1 MKSMTG
7 FGHGE
12 AQGENYNIIIEMRSV
27 NHRYLE
33 ISLRIPKQFTG
44 LEDKLKKLAQT
55 KLQRGKIDIFF
66 TFEQISPQNVDL
78 KLDKNLAIA
87 YHKSMIELAQL
98 LNLPNT
104 LTVEQLATLPGVI
117 MQEKSV
123 DDLDEVGQLA
133 ELALNRA
140 LDSLIAMRQ
149 TEGKSL
155 ADDIL
160 NRCQIIYLAAEQI
173 LRLLP
178 DILAEQQQKM
188 RKRIGEILNQVP
200 VDENKLANEM
210 AYLADKTD
218 VAEELTRLFS
228 HIEQLKEALNSD
240 DVVGRR
246 LDFLLQEMNREVN
259 TIGSKTNSL
268 KVSNIVIELKSELEK
283 IREQVQNI
291 E

>member
-7 FGHGE
+7 FGRGE

-33 ISLRIPKQFTG
+33 TSLRIPKQFTG

-66 TFEQISPQNVDL
+66 TFEQISLQNVDL

-117 MQEKSV
+117 MQEKSA

-160 NRCQIIYLAAEQI
+160 NRCQTINLAAEEI

-178 DILAEQQQKM
+178 DVLAEQQQKM

-240 DVVGRR
+240 EAVGRR